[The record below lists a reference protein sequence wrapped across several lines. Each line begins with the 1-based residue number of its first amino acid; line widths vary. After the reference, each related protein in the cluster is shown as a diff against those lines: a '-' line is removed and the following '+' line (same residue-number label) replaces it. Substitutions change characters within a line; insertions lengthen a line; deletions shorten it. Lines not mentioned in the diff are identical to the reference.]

1 MKRSKLFNTIA
12 WAGFLSAAV
21 ALNAAE
27 NTPQQPAP
35 GGLPGIPL
43 ELAQEAARASIES
56 CARKDGLIGVSI
68 IDSAGVLKVLLA
80 ADGATPRGVSS
91 STAKAQ
97 TALAF
102 GVDTSYLHEHV
113 ETDKALAARVAG
125 NPAYNSR
132 PGGVL
137 IKANGQVLGAI
148 GIGGAKIDEECALAG
163 LEKIQSRL

>member
-1 MKRSKLFNTIA
+1 MKLSKFIHIIA
-12 WAGFLSAAV
+12 WTGFLFV
-21 ALNAAE
+21 AGTPGAAE
-27 NTPQQPAP
+27 NIPQQTAP
-35 GGLPGIPL
+35 YELPGIPL
-43 ELAQEAARASIES
+43 ELAQEAAQASIAS
-56 CARKDGLIGVSI
+56 CARKDGLVGVSI

-102 GVDTSYLHEHV
+102 GVATSYLHEHI
-113 ETDKALAARVAG
+113 ETDKALAARVAE

>member
-1 MKRSKLFNTIA
+1 MS
-12 WAGFLSAAV
+12 S
-21 ALNAAE
+21 
-27 NTPQQPAP
+27 
-35 GGLPGIPL
+35 IPL
-43 ELAQEAARASIES
+43 ELAQEAARASIAS
-56 CARKDGLIGVSI
+56 CARKDALIGVSI

-102 GVDTSYLHEHV
+102 GVATSYLHEHV
-113 ETDKALAARVAG
+113 KTDKVLAARVAE